1 MPACGVHL
9 LSRSRM
15 SNREKVA
22 IARGRQ
28 MLLFSTRQNRSWMW
42 PLRVTLRPRTAWHT
56 LGSGPNRNFP
66 YLQLCCTVAVSTC

>member
-22 IARGRQ
+22 IARGALNTSIQ
-28 MLLFSTRQNRSWMW
+28 HQAESKLEVVFESHIAAAYGMVYSW
-42 PLRVTLRPRTAWHT
+42 
-56 LGSGPNRNFP
+56 
-66 YLQLCCTVAVSTC
+66 